1 MTSRAPDRAARAF
14 SAVVRG
20 VTLSDRKMTSCGHSV
35 GLSVEARA
43 APKFL
48 AFSECYSP
56 GLDVTWRSRRQG
68 GPGSRLGPHLSGL
81 CSVQRSPACARL
93 QRALRAEARVLQ
105 AAPQAQAARI
115 SLA

>member
-20 VTLSDRKMTSCGHSV
+20 VTLSDRKMTSRGHDV

-43 APKFL
+43 APKSL
-48 AFSECYSP
+48 VSSKCYSP
-56 GLDVTWRSRRQG
+56 GLDVIWRSRRQG
-68 GPGSRLGPHLSGL
+68 GPESRSGLNLSGP
-81 CSVQRSPACARL
+81 CSVQRSPVFARL
-93 QRALRAEARVLQ
+93 QRAPRAEVQVLQ

-115 SLA
+115 FLA